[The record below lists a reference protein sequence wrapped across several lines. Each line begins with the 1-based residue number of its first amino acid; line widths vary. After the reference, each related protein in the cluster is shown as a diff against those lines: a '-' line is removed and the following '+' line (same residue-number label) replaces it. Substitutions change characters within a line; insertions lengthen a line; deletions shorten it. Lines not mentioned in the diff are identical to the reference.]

1 MLEHAWT
8 WLSCSG
14 HDTYVLNK
22 MFHVPNMAEHDN
34 HVQNMTVVFCHVL
47 EHDCHVLKQDSNIPE
62 HDKTWLSCSG
72 PCLSCCEHD
81 GCVLYK
87 MFRVHNITEH
97 ESHVQNMT
105 AMFCHVPKH
114 TWHISKHNSNMLEHA
129 WTWLS
134 CSGHYFH
141 VHDVMLVFLTWCFM
155 FLTWQ
160 NMTAM
165 FWTWLPCPVMFLN
178 MTDIFKTWLNMLE
191 YACNAMFSTCY
202 IMFCHVS
209 SWLCVILHAPS
220 PCTISM
226 HTLHAPSPC
235 TLSMHLL
242 TCHVLTAMLMLWTW
256 LIMLRTLLGMFTH
269 DCHVQSCSVM
279 FSHVLEKNI

>member
-1 MLEHAWT
+1 MFRTMPFMLWT
-8 WLSCSG
+8 WWLCFIQDVSCSQ
-14 HDTYVLNK
+14 HDRTWL
-22 MFHVPNMAEHDN
+22 PCSRTCLD
-34 HVQNMTVVFCHVL
+34 MTVMFR
-47 EHDCHVLKQDSNIPE
+47 
-62 HDKTWLSCSG
+62 

-114 TWHISKHNSNMLEHA
+114 YWRVSKHNSNMLEHA

-141 VHDVMLVFLTWCFM
+141 VQDVMLVFLTWCFM

-165 FWTWLPCPVMFLN
+165 FWTWLPCSVMFLN

-209 SWLCVILHAPS
+209 SWFCVILHAPS

-226 HTLHAPSPC
+226 HPLHAPSPC

-279 FSHVLEKNI
+279 FWKKILSHSGMAHHRVRTPDNSHRCWQR